1 MRMISCALQL
11 SALHYKKQIKDN
23 AFKNNNNNN
32 NHNNDKK
39 NIYACKSELN
49 IKLLTNVKF

>member
-11 SALHYKKQIKDN
+11 SALLYKKQIKDN

-49 IKLLTNVKF
+49 IKLLTNVNF

>member
-1 MRMISCALQL
+1 MISCALQL
-11 SALHYKKQIKDN
+11 SALLYKKQIKDN
-23 AFKNNNNNN
+23 AFKNNNNNNN

-49 IKLLTNVKF
+49 IKLLTNVNF

>member
-11 SALHYKKQIKDN
+11 RALLYKKQIKDN

-32 NHNNDKK
+32 NHNNDKE

>member
-11 SALHYKKQIKDN
+11 SALLYKKQIKDN

-32 NHNNDKK
+32 HNNNKK

>member
-11 SALHYKKQIKDN
+11 SALLYKKQIKDN
-23 AFKNNNNNN
+23 AFKNNNH
-32 NHNNDKK
+32 NHNNNKK

-49 IKLLTNVKF
+49 IKLLTNIKF